1 MIHFFAIL
9 SLLLCGI
16 CYAGFQNSPDV
27 SNQGSRRSLLWL
39 IFGSALLLRL
49 LLAYTTHGFG
59 NDIACFASWADRIFT
74 VGPGQFYSA
83 ETFTDYPPG
92 FMYVLYLIGALR
104 SLLGIPYYS
113 GLHILLL
120 KLPAILCDMACGFLL
135 YREAVKRLHFSE
147 LQGICIASAY
157 LFQPAILLN
166 SSCWGQVDSVHTLVV
181 ILICLFLMD
190 GNMLPAYAVYGLG
203 VLLKPQTLIFT
214 PVLLVGILDHVILK
228 DFSLRKFLYNLC
240 GGLAVICGMLLL
252 CAPFGLNAAISQ
264 YTSTLGS
271 YEYAAVNAYNFWG
284 LLGRNWIDQNTLFLF
299 LPCKTWGTIAILLIV
314 LFTFLIAMRCR
325 KEPSRYFCLGAFI
338 ILTMFVFSV
347 RMHERYMY
355 PGLALLLFC
364 CLYKSAAALW
374 KCYAGFAVLHF
385 YNTADVLYHYDP
397 QNYDRKAPIIL
408 LVSAGMLYCL
418 YYFYK
423 ILWKYYVKGTPVAAP
438 ASGHSRAAGKK
449 TASHSNSN
457 AGPVRWLR
465 EHFLSPVAPIPSE
478 ERLRFTKIDL
488 CLLLA
493 ICALYSCFALYDLGD
508 RKAPVTTYDLVQNQ
522 SIELEFSE
530 DALPVTLASYLA
542 PWHQR
547 HFTVEV
553 KNSTSDPWTYLGEII
568 LNNVF
573 TWQDI
578 SLQDLTAQQ
587 AGADSSGSACT
598 THYLRLTLTDT
609 DASLIELVFLDADGN
624 ITRPVNAEAYPALF
638 DEEDL
643 YPARYSFRN
652 SMYFDEIYHA
662 RTAYEFLHG
671 LTTYEN
677 THPPLG
683 KIFISLGVA
692 IFGMNP
698 FGWRIIGTLFG
709 IAMLPFLYLFGKRMT
724 GNTPA
729 AALACFLF
737 AFDFMHFTQT
747 RIATIDVYITFF
759 VIAMYYFMYRY
770 CSMSFYDT
778 PLHRTFIPLGL
789 CGVCMGLGIACKW
802 TGVYAGCGLALLFFA
817 HLLRRY
823 REYLYAKAYPGQST
837 NGIEHSHIVKNFTGY
852 TVKTIDFCLTF
863 FVLVPVVIYLLSYL
877 PFVDNSHS
885 GLLDRMLANQTS
897 MFDYHSGLEATHP
910 YSSSW
915 YQWPT
920 MIRPIWYYSGYVSD
934 TVKEGISAFGN
945 PIVWWIGVPAF
956 VYLLYL
962 LFTQSTLLRTLT
974 GRKKEVPAAE
984 VLSRREYSM
993 AAFLVVGYLAQ
1004 YLPWFFVTRI
1014 TFIYHYFPSTPFVVL
1029 MIVYSLM
1036 QLKKQMSDR
1045 TFFIVCC
1052 VYAAAAFGLFL
1063 LFYPVLSGQP
1073 VDVAFVVKY
1082 LRWRPTWVL
1091 ISG

>member
-1 MIHFFAIL
+1 MIHVFAIL

-16 CYAGFQNSPDV
+16 CYTGFQKSSGIRNFKHT
-27 SNQGSRRSLLWL
+27 QTLLCL
-39 IFGSALLLRL
+39 VFGGALALRL
-49 LLAYTTHGFG
+49 ILACTTHGFG
-59 NDIACFASWADRIFT
+59 NDIACFAGWADRIFT
-74 VGPGQFYSA
+74 VGPGQFYSS

-92 FMYVLYLIGALR
+92 FMYVLYVIGALR
-104 SLLGIPYYS
+104 SLLQIPYYS
-113 GLHILLL
+113 DLHILLL

-135 YREAVKRLHFSE
+135 YREAVKRLHFSQ
-147 LQGICIASAY
+147 LQGICAASAY
-157 LFQPAILLN
+157 LFQPAIILN

-181 ILICLFLMD
+181 ILMCLFLMD
-190 GNMLPAYAVYGLG
+190 GNMLPAYAVFGLG

-214 PVLLVGILDHVILK
+214 PVLLVGILNHVFLK
-228 DFSLRKFLYNLC
+228 DFSWRKFFYNLG
-240 GGLAVICGMLLL
+240 GGLAVLCGMLLL
-252 CAPFGLNAAISQ
+252 CAPFGLTAAISQ

-284 LLGRNWIDQNTLFLF
+284 LLGMNWVDQNTVFLF
-299 LPCKTWGTIAILLIV
+299 LPCRIWGTIAIVLIV
-314 LFTFLIAMRCR
+314 LFTFLIGIRCR
-325 KEPSRYFCLGAFI
+325 KDPSGYFCLSAFI
-338 ILTMFVFSV
+338 ILTMFLFSV

-364 CLYKSAAALW
+364 CLYKPVGSLW
-374 KCYAGFAVLHF
+374 KCYAGFAMLHF
-385 YNTADVLYHYDP
+385 YNTANVLYHYDP

-408 LVSAGMLYCL
+408 LVSAGMLCCL

-423 ILWKYYVKGTPVAAP
+423 IIWKYYVQGEAVPAAKEHTIP
-438 ASGHSRAAGKK
+438 GRKSSDHAASGAAEGIG
-449 TASHSNSN
+449 SL
-457 AGPVRWLR
+457 LR
-465 EHFLSPVAPIPSE
+465 EHFLSPLEPIPSE
-478 ERLRFTKIDL
+478 EGIRFTKLDL

-493 ICALYSCFALYDLGD
+493 ICVLYSCFALYDLGD
-508 RKAPVTTYDLVQNQ
+508 RKAPVTTYDMTQNQ
-522 SIELEFSE
+522 TIELEFSE
-530 DALPVTLASYLA
+530 GALPVTLASYLA

-547 HFTVEV
+547 HFTAEI
-553 KNSTSDPWTYLGEII
+553 KNNAEDSWTYLGEVI

-573 TWQDI
+573 TWQDV
-578 SLQDLTAQQ
+578 SLQELIAQQ
-587 AGADSSGSACT
+587 AESEVSDYT

-624 ITRPVNAEAYPALF
+624 ITRPVNAEAYPTLF
-638 DEEDL
+638 DESDL
-643 YPARYSFRN
+643 YPERYSFRN
-652 SMYFDEIYHA
+652 SMYFDEIYHG

-671 LTTYEN
+671 LPTYEN

-698 FGWRIIGTLFG
+698 FGWRIMGTLFG
-709 IAMLPFLYLFGKRMT
+709 IAMLPFIYLLGKRMS

-729 AALACFLF
+729 SALACFLF

-759 VIAMYYFMYRY
+759 VIAMYYFMYHY
-770 CSMSFYDT
+770 CTMSFYDT
-778 PLHRTFIPLGL
+778 PLYKTFIPLGL
-789 CGVCMGLGIACKW
+789 CGVCMGLGIASKW

-823 REYLYAKAYPGQST
+823 REYLYAKAHPGKST
-837 NGIEHSHIVKNFTGY
+837 NGIDHKYIVKNFSGY
-852 TVKTIDFCLTF
+852 TIKTIDFCLTF
-863 FVLVPVVIYLLSYL
+863 FVLIPVVIYLLSYL
-877 PFVDNSHS
+877 PFVDNAHP

-897 MFDYHSGLEATHP
+897 MFNYHSGLEATHP

-915 YQWPT
+915 YEWPT
-920 MIRPIWYYSGYVSD
+920 MVRPIWYYSGYLTDS
-934 TVKEGISAFGN
+934 VKEGISAFGN
-945 PIVWWIGVPAF
+945 PIVWWIGIPAF
-956 VYLLYL
+956 LYLLYL
-962 LFTQSTLLRTLT
+962 LFSRSSLLGSLT
-974 GRKKEVPAAE
+974 GHKKDSSGAE
-984 VLSRREYSM
+984 ILSRREYYI

-1029 MIVYSLM
+1029 MIIYSLM
-1036 QLKKQMSDR
+1036 QLKKRMSDR
-1045 TFFIVCC
+1045 TFLIVCC
-1052 VYAAAAFGLFL
+1052 VYAALAFGLFL